1 MSTLE
6 DVRNIQKSMNQYI
19 LDQEDIIEKV
29 ILSLLCSGNILLEGA
44 PGTGKTRTIKTLA
57 TLLES
62 SLGRIQFTQIY
73 FHRTLLAQRYTL
85 VMRLEVVV

>member
-19 LDQEDIIEKV
+19 LDQEDIIEKEV

-44 PGTGKTRTIKTLA
+44 PGTENKN
-57 TLLES
+57 
-62 SLGRIQFTQIY
+62 Y
-73 FHRTLLAQRYTL
+73 
-85 VMRLEVVV
+85 